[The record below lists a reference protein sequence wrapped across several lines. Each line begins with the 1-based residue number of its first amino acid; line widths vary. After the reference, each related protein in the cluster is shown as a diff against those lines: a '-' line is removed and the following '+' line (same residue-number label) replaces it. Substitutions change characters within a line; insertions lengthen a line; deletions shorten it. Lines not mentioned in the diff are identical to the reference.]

1 MVPALAEVSAGAA
14 DVLTH
19 LCSPDGH
26 PVPAQ
31 RPRCSGRSGC
41 CVSASGWPRVPPRS
55 GGSLGAGP
63 SLRLFCVGALHV
75 PARTRPS
82 CAHLCGVCPSHPT
95 PCQHPAQSRTQ
106 GMAVERMMNE

>member
-1 MVPALAEVSAGAA
+1 MVPVLVEVSAGAA

-41 CVSASGWPRVPPRS
+41 CISASGWPRVPPRS
-55 GGSLGAGP
+55 GGLLGGRPLAPLVLRRGLARP
-63 SLRLFCVGALHV
+63 RPDQTKLCSSLRGLSLPPNSVSAPGTE
-75 PARTRPS
+75 PDSGNGGRTDD
-82 CAHLCGVCPSHPT
+82 
-95 PCQHPAQSRTQ
+95 
-106 GMAVERMMNE
+106 E